1 MYATVPSTVKC
12 TMKVMKTQ
20 VGMLVTKSMIVSM
33 GAMAL
38 LPRAKKDSDQRVP
51 GKRREPMTDEAE
63 HLPLAAMSQLN
74 RNCRR

>member
-1 MYATVPSTVKC
+1 
-12 TMKVMKTQ
+12 
-20 VGMLVTKSMIVSM
+20 MIVSM